1 VRNRQGFEFTDHP
14 REMLKELDNQEE
26 LVCLTI
32 DKPDKTEIGKD
43 ENTHYYKAIEEMKNR
58 ILHIVVN
65 NNVSPKK
72 LITVFFDRRAR
83 R

>member
-1 VRNRQGFEFTDHP
+1 MRNRQGFEFTEHARD
-14 REMLKELDNQEE
+14 MLKERDIQEE
-26 LVCLTI
+26 LVWRTI
-32 DKPDKTEIGKD
+32 DNPDKTEIGKD

>member
-1 VRNRQGFEFTDHP
+1 MEKRQDFKLTEHARD
-14 REMLKELDNQEE
+14 MIKERDIQEE
-26 LVCLTI
+26 WVWRTI
-32 DKPDKTEIGKD
+32 DNPDKTEIGKD
-43 ENTHYYKAIEEMKNR
+43 EHTHYYKAISEMRSR

-65 NNVSPKK
+65 HNVSPNK